1 MLLSQ
6 LPQVT
11 KLFIS
16 PSPAD
21 ESNAIGA
28 CYFAFVRYCQRH
40 YLNSHIIAP
49 ITHAYLGPS
58 YSPAQV
64 RQAVTKA
71 RLTSAYRVR
80 AKVTHRYIARKLAAG
95 KIVGLCRGRMEFG
108 ARALGNRSI
117 LADPSHPD
125 IVRKLNHSI
134 KFRDFWMPFTPSV
147 LYEKASDY
155 MINPKHLYLPYMTV
169 GLDTT
174 PKGHRCLAAAIH
186 PADLT
191 ARPQMV
197 KREVNPDYYDLI
209 TQFHR
214 LTGIGAVLNTSFNLH
229 GFPIVNTPED
239 ALFTF
244 KNSGLDMLYFGDLC
258 VERL

>member
-1 MLLSQ
+1 M
-6 LPQVT
+6 
-11 KLFIS
+11 
-16 PSPAD
+16 
-21 ESNAIGA
+21 
-28 CYFAFVRYCQRH
+28 
-40 YLNSHIIAP
+40 
-49 ITHAYLGPS
+49 THAYLGPQAT
-58 YSPAQV
+58 PLEV
-64 RQAVTKA
+64 RRAIAKA
-71 RLTSAYRVR
+71 RLTSGYRVR
-80 AKVTHRYIARKLAAG
+80 AKITHRYIARKLAAG
-95 KIVGLCRGRMEFG
+95 KIIGICRGRMEFG

-117 LADPSHPD
+117 LADPSPPD
-125 IVRKLNHSI
+125 IVSKLNHSI

-155 MINPKHLYLPYMTV
+155 MVNPKHLYLPYMTV
-169 GLDTT
+169 GLNTT
-174 PKGHRCLAAAIH
+174 PKGRRCLAAAIH

-197 KREVNPDYYDLI
+197 KREVSPDYYDLI
-209 TQFHR
+209 KEFNR

-229 GFPIVNTPED
+229 GLPIVNTPED